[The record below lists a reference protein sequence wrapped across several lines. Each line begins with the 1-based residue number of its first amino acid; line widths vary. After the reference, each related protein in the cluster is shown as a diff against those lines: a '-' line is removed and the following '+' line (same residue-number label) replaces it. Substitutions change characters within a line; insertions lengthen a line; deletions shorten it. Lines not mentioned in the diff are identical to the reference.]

1 VDKGRYE
8 ELVLWAERRA
18 RDLYAGE
25 RVKHRS
31 CGIAMAETFGRPHQA
46 YQALRR
52 GGLTGCGFC
61 GSIKAGELILGE
73 VFGDPDPAG
82 PTTETLRRAIVRYR
96 QLLEDA
102 EQAPR
107 DVLAST
113 CNELTARF
121 GEFRSPERHQ
131 FCTGIASLAA
141 RCLAQAILDCGGT
154 IEPYELEL
162 DS

>member
-1 VDKGRYE
+1 MDQARYDA
-8 ELVLWAERRA
+8 LVEWAAGRA

-25 RVKHRS
+25 VVKHRS

-82 PTTETLRRAIVRYR
+82 SATEILKTAIVRYR
-96 QLLEDA
+96 QLLQDSEHS
-102 EQAPR
+102 PP
-107 DVLAST
+107 DVLNKS
-113 CNELTARF
+113 CNELTAEF
-121 GEFRSPERHQ
+121 GEFRSPERHH
-131 FCTGIASLAA
+131 FCTDIASLAA
-141 RCLAQAILDCGGT
+141 RCLAQTILECGGSIT
-154 IEPYELEL
+154 PYDLDQEP
-162 DS
+162 